1 MRRRDFIAGLG
12 GAAAALPLTARAQQP
27 DGVRRIGVPMNS
39 VKDDP
44 DGPPEMAALRQ
55 GLVEH
60 GWIEGRTIGM
70 EVRWPGGN
78 IELIAALAKELVEL
92 KPDVLLSRSTP
103 ATAALKRESGVIP
116 IIFVAICGAAL
127 MPAVGRGGKDA
138 PGVPDLIR

>member
-1 MRRRDFIAGLG
+1 MIPTDRRKWRRF
-12 GAAAALPLTARAQQP
+12 AR
-27 DGVRRIGVPMNS
+27 
-39 VKDDP
+39 
-44 DGPPEMAALRQ
+44 
-55 GLVEH
+55 LVEH